1 MAIPKFLQPYLWSYD
16 LSQMDAKEDKTTI
29 VTQVLNLG
37 DKKAVKWLFKTYKIS
52 EIKGVLKKPQRGLWL
67 EKSINYWI
75 KILNFTPDPWFYK
88 FCILDINPN
97 PKLAKEFFKNEPI
110 PFQ

>member
-16 LSQMDAKEDKTTI
+16 LSHVDAKEDKITI
-29 VTQVLNLG
+29 ITQILNFG

-52 EIKGVLKKPQRGLWL
+52 EIKSVLKKPQRGLWL
-67 EKSINYWI
+67 EKSIDYWA
-75 KILNFTPDPWFYK
+75 KILNITPNPWFYK

-97 PKLAKEFFKNEPI
+97 PKLAEEFFKDKPNS
-110 PFQ
+110 FQ